1 MLIVADVVLLTYPLE
16 LQMKQPLKTLEFYSI
31 HTAANGPAMT
41 YSNLAIN
48 VAEIAVQGC
57 ATWSYL
63 LAGFSPYVLLFPYQF
78 NVASTTLLPVLRT
91 SKRHKS
97 AACFYLSDGPWG
109 IPANIYSWFN
119 RLPV

>member
-1 MLIVADVVLLTYPLE
+1 
-16 LQMKQPLKTLEFYSI
+16 MKQPLTTLEFYST

-63 LAGFSPYVLLFPYQF
+63 LAGFAPYVLLSLTKI
-78 NVASTTLLPVLRT
+78 NVAPTTFSTVLRT
-91 SKRHKS
+91 GR
-97 AACFYLSDGPWG
+97 
-109 IPANIYSWFN
+109 
-119 RLPV
+119 